1 MESPPRAMRLYITAT
16 YRGTDNHAEIEHLY
30 ALVAQ
35 AGWEAFCFVRDVEGW
50 AHAFDDPRELMART
64 LTEIA
69 ACDALLIDLTEKPTG
84 RAYEAGMAYAL
95 GKRVIVI
102 LQRGTPIKAT
112 TRGIA
117 AAIIE
122 YDQIEEI
129 VAPLRSLHMNWVM
142 TP

>member
-1 MESPPRAMRLYITAT
+1 MHLYITAT
-16 YRGTDNHAEIEHLY
+16 YKGTDNRAEIERLCEL
-30 ALVAQ
+30 AAQ
-35 AGWEAFCFVRDVEGW
+35 AGWEAFCFVRDIEGW
-50 AHAFDDPRELMART
+50 AHIFDDPRALMART
-64 LTEIA
+64 LAEIA

-95 GKRVIVI
+95 GKRVIVMV
-102 LQRGTPIKAT
+102 QRGIPIKDT

-122 YDQIEEI
+122 YDQIEDI
-129 VAPLRSLHMNWVM
+129 VAPLRLMHMNWAA

>member
-1 MESPPRAMRLYITAT
+1 VHLYITAT
-16 YRGTDNHAEIEHLY
+16 YKGTDNRAKIERLCM
-30 ALVAQ
+30 LVAQ

-50 AHAFDDPRELMART
+50 EHVFDDPRELMARS
-64 LTEIA
+64 LAEIA

-95 GKRVIVI
+95 GKPVIVI
-102 LQRGTPIKAT
+102 LRRGTPIKDT

-122 YDQIEEI
+122 YDRIEAI
-129 VAPLRSLHMNWVM
+129 VAPLRSLL
-142 TP
+142 TD

>member
-1 MESPPRAMRLYITAT
+1 MRLYITAT
-16 YRGTDNHAEIEHLY
+16 YRGTDNRAEIEHLC

-35 AGWEAFCFVRDVEGW
+35 AGWEAFCFVRDVENWG
-50 AHAFDDPRELMART
+50 HVFDNPRELMART
-64 LTEIA
+64 LAEID

-95 GKRVIVI
+95 GRRVIVI
-102 LQRGTPIKAT
+102 ARRGTPLKAT

-117 AAIIE
+117 AAIFE

-129 VAPLRSLHMNWVM
+129 VAPLRALL
-142 TP
+142 TD

>member
-1 MESPPRAMRLYITAT
+1 MRLYITAT
-16 YRGTDNHAEIEHLY
+16 YRGADNRPEIERLC

-35 AGWEAFCFVRDVEGW
+35 AGWETFCFVRDVEGW
-50 AHAFDDPRELMART
+50 AHVFDDPRELMART
-64 LTEIA
+64 LAEIA

-95 GKRVIVI
+95 GRRVIV
-102 LQRGTPIKAT
+102 LLRRGTPIKDT

-129 VAPLRSLHMNWVM
+129 VAPLRLLHTNWTA